1 MAGLLL
7 ICLTAAGFFGAA
19 GQPMEIISHF
29 RLHLAV
35 SALALAVLCWPAG
48 SRIATGL
55 AALAALANLAVI
67 AVDYARS
74 IDGAP
79 APTGARE
86 VRVLFANL
94 LGEPDVLVKTAAL
107 AQTSG
112 ADVVALTE
120 LPPGGAAA
128 VRVVLPGYGCITA
141 PTGAQT
147 AFTTVI
153 AAKSC
158 TGVGESQFSRPSD
171 VVYLDHAGVRIVS
184 LHPRPPVGPWA
195 TGERNA
201 AIVEAVR
208 LRASGPS
215 LLIGDFNVTP
225 YSSGLDPVGAAGFV
239 RARCGAPFTTTW
251 RDANPLLGLAIDL
264 AFVSPD
270 LQLTGCQVGPW
281 IGSDHA
287 PLIVSVAVAP

>member
-1 MAGLLL
+1 MLLA
-7 ICLTAAGFFGAA
+7 LTAAAFFGAA

-29 RLHLAV
+29 RMHLAV
-35 SALALAVLCWPAG
+35 AGVLLTLLCWPAG
-48 SRIATGL
+48 SRIATGT
-55 AALAALANLAVI
+55 AALAVLTNLAVVG
-67 AVDYARS
+67 ADYARS
-74 IDGAP
+74 VDGGP
-79 APTGARE
+79 APLGARM

-94 LGEPDVLVKTAAL
+94 MTEPEVLVEAAAL
-107 AQTSG
+107 AAANR

-120 LPPGGAAA
+120 LPPGGTAA
-128 VRVVLPGYGCITA
+128 VRAVLPDYPCITA
-141 PTGAQT
+141 PSGAQT

-158 TGVGESQFSRPSD
+158 TGVGESAFIRPSD

-184 LHPRPPVGPWA
+184 LHPRPPVGARA

-208 LRASGPS
+208 LRAAGPT
-215 LLIGDFNVTP
+215 LLIGDFNATP

-239 RARCGAPFTTTW
+239 RARCGAPLTTTW
-251 RDANPLLGLAIDL
+251 RNANPLLGLAIDL
-264 AFVSPD
+264 AFVSPG
-270 LQLTGCQVGPW
+270 LTLTGCQVGPW

-287 PLIVSVAVAP
+287 PLLVSVAIAP